1 MGFSSMRKLFQRFQS
16 HDHGEEPGIGGWGA
30 RHKDNSEGKPR
41 VRRLIACVPDVGSTH
56 RATGFGVG
64 NLGTVRGEF
73 RKT

>member
-1 MGFSSMRKLFQRFQS
+1 M
-16 HDHGEEPGIGGWGA
+16 DA
-30 RHKDNSEGKPR
+30 RLKNKSERKPR
-41 VRRLIACVPDVGSTH
+41 VRRLIACVPDIGSTH